1 MTHAEVIEGTVE
13 GVNDRGIRVNG
24 TWFNV
29 SKFHTVDLP
38 KRVGTRV
45 RLDIDTKGFILDST
59 LLDDDAD
66 QTPTVLSARDDRIT
80 RVAVLE
86 AAANFLGLISQ
97 SREEVRSDHVLILAD
112 KWLAWVNSPK
122 EEL

>member
-24 TWFNV
+24 TWFNF

-80 RVAVLE
+80 RVAVLK
-86 AAANFLGLISQ
+86 AAANFLGRMSQ
-97 SREEVRSDHVLILAD
+97 SREEVRSDHVLVLAD
-112 KWLAWVNSPK
+112 RWLAWVNSPK